1 MSKKVKFVNGS
12 LIEYDILDL
21 VDFYDPIL
29 REPTI
34 PWEHKKYDPKESEY
48 LAYTMAETLVHHGGL
63 GLSANQVGL
72 KHRICVINM
81 GGEIWTMFNPVIL
94 EKGLTPATYQEGCLS
109 YPGLFLKVPRSNHIK
124 VKFEAIYGQEVIQEF
139 DGLTAVCI
147 QHEIDHL
154 DGIVY
159 TDKVSSIK
167 LDQAKRKVKKN
178 LKKMKAMTKQHA
190 LLEKQETE
198 MQKQGTIALAA
209 KKDPDKFVYST
220 G

>member
-1 MSKKVKFVNGS
+1 MVKFVNGD
-12 LIEYDILDL
+12 LVEYEVFKL

-34 PWEHKKYDPKESEY
+34 PWEHKKYDPKESDF
-48 LAYTMAETLVHHGGL
+48 LAHSLAETLKHYGGI

-81 GGEIWTMFNPVIL
+81 GGEIWTMFNPEIIDH
-94 EKGLTPATYQEGCLS
+94 GLTPATYQEGCLS
-109 YPGLFLKVPRSNHIK
+109 YPGLYLKVPRHNHIK
-124 VKFEAIYGQEVIQEF
+124 VKFQAMYGQDVVQEF
-139 DGLTAVCI
+139 DGLTAVCV

-159 TDKVSSIK
+159 TDNVSPIK
-167 LDQAKRKVKKN
+167 LDMAKKKVKKN
-178 LKKMKAMTKQHA
+178 IKRMKAIA
-190 LLEKQETE
+190 EKQATMAEQE
-198 MQKQGTIALAA
+198 PVYEKQGTVTVEN
-209 KKDPDKFVYST
+209 KNKPESFVYST